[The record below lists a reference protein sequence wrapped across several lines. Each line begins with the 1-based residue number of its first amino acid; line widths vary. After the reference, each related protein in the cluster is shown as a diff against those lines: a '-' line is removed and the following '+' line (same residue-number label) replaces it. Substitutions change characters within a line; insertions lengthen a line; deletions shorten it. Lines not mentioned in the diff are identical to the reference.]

1 MAERI
6 YSLKNGPIS
15 VQIEANRKF
24 MVLFSRKRQNEVIRN
39 SLNAAGEFWANLFL
53 PRRFTNYARTAL
65 RYNPSAAWETA
76 KRALTDS
83 QDDRKRSLAPQPMP
97 LVYRGEM
104 RRSALSR
111 WRLSSVATSK
121 KQVLVVRIPLGH
133 AVRKHTAQ
141 TITFV
146 PRLELQRIVEV
157 FSKVMPQQIANAYGP
172 QMAAPP
178 RPSGIARGRGAA

>member
-1 MAERI
+1 MARV

-39 SLNAAGEFWANLFL
+39 SLDAAGAFWANLFL
-53 PRRFTNYARTAL
+53 PKRFTNYARTAL

-76 KRALTDS
+76 KRQLTDS
-83 QDDRKRSLAPQPMP
+83 QDDTKRAVAPQPMP

-104 RRSALSR
+104 RKAALSR
-111 WRLSSVATSK
+111 WRLASVATSR
-121 KQVLVVRIPLGH
+121 KQVLTVRIPLGH
-133 AVRKHTAQ
+133 AVRKHTAA
-141 TITFV
+141 TITYV

-157 FSKVMPQQIANAYGP
+157 FSKVMPQQIANGYGP
-172 QMAAPP
+172 QMASP
-178 RPSGIARGRGAA
+178 RPSGVVSGRRAA